1 MFPSNNKMNFDAAF
15 VKENGVEIGI
25 FATTMDVINDKMQAD
40 NLIRYCEEK
49 ILVGYQVVLMAQ
61 DIQGIPHYHG
71 KQNLVSI
78 FEDTNFSKVHFRRY
92 TKS

>member
-1 MFPSNNKMNFDAAF
+1 MNFDAAF

-40 NLIRYCEEK
+40 NLIKYCEEH

-61 DIQGIPHYHG
+61 DSQGILHYYG
-71 KQNLVSI
+71 KQ
-78 FEDTNFSKVHFRRY
+78 DH
-92 TKS
+92 